1 MGLPRSLLVRIFL
14 WVTALVLVTNAA
26 WIMVFRLA
34 DAEPRAQALAQFAAS
49 AVNLVRVS
57 LLTADPGLRPGL
69 LQELSDQEGI
79 RLLPKDPKDKI
90 TPLPQQSFISI
101 TETRLRHLLGA
112 NTILAFQVND
122 EDGLWISFTMTPGD
136 QDEFWLILPLNRIE
150 HHTPWHWLVWGGLA
164 AMLALAVAGWIA
176 TRISRSV
183 RRIAQAAY
191 QVGLGKTPPPLAEEG
206 SEELVNLARA
216 FNRMSSDLAYH
227 EQERAE
233 ILAGISHDLRTPL
246 ARMRLEAEL
255 SLPEGPAREGMTA
268 DIVQMDTIIA
278 QFLDYARSEAEEPSV
293 PTDIAALL
301 ENLAEH
307 GQAIQRPV
315 SLRLSPL
322 PLIPVKSRALG
333 RALSNL
339 VDNAWKYGVPPIT
352 LGAEIKQGWLELSV
366 LDQGPGVPADQRER
380 LKRPFTRIESARS
393 GAGGTGLGLAIA
405 ERVAR
410 AHGGSLKLDKGPDG
424 QGLLVILRLP
434 LS

>member
-14 WVTALVLVTNAA
+14 WVTVLVLVTNGA

-34 DAEPRAQALAQFAAS
+34 DAEPRAKALAQFAAS

-79 RLLPKDPKDKI
+79 RLLPKDPKDNI
-90 TPLPQQSFISI
+90 APLPQQSFMTI
-101 TETRLRHLLGA
+101 TESRLRHLLGPK
-112 NTILAFQVND
+112 TVLALRVNG
-122 EDGLWISFTMTPGD
+122 EDGLWVSFTMTPDD

-150 HHTPWHWLVWGGLA
+150 HHTPWHWLGWGGLA
-164 AMLALAVAGWIA
+164 AILALAVAWWIA
-176 TRISRSV
+176 SHISRSM
-183 RRIAQAAY
+183 RRIAKAAH
-191 QVGLGKTPPPLAEEG
+191 QVGLGKTPPPLTEEG
-206 SEELVNLARA
+206 PDEIVNLTRA
-216 FNRMSSDLAYH
+216 FNRMSRDLAYH

-255 SLPEGPAREGMTA
+255 SLPEGPALEGMTA
-268 DIVQMDTIIA
+268 DIVQMDNIIA
-278 QFLDYARSEAEEPSV
+278 QFLDYARSEGEEPSV

-301 ENLAEH
+301 ENLAEY

-315 SLRLSPL
+315 SLKLSPL
-322 PLIPVKSRALG
+322 PIVSVKPRALG
-333 RALSNL
+333 RALGNL
-339 VDNAWKYGVPPIT
+339 VDNAWKYGAPPVT

-366 LDQGPGVPADQRER
+366 LDHGPGVPADQRER

-405 ERVAR
+405 ERVSR
-410 AHGGSLKLDKGPDG
+410 AHGGSLRLDEGPGG
-424 QGLLVILRLP
+424 QGLLVVLRLP